1 MKSINNSEMH
11 EINKL
16 SLIIDSKSLDKTM
29 NSNSN
34 LRTFGK
40 SSSWTNIKSKLSTAR
55 TETSAKIATSQEL
68 GQLFM
73 TNHSRLS

>member
-1 MKSINNSEMH
+1 MKSINYSEMH

-16 SLIIDSKSLDKTM
+16 SFYIDSKSLDKTM

-40 SSSWTNIKSKLSTAR
+40 SSSWTNIKSKLSSAK
-55 TETSAKIATSQEL
+55 TETSARTVTSQEL

-73 TNHSRLS
+73 TNHLRLN